1 MSLFMKTIYFWFIL
15 LPFTKALSQNET
27 VVPAFDFLKQFSNC
41 RDFTISKN
49 QDELYFTLQ
58 NSTEEISRI
67 VCSKKI
73 KNKWTTPEL
82 VSFSSD
88 HRDIEPFLSIDGLRL
103 YFSSNR
109 PLDDTSNKSKDYD
122 IWYVERNDVKDKWSQ
137 PINIGTPINTAK
149 DEFYPSVALNG
160 NLYFT
165 SENDKSLGK
174 DDIFVSRWENNAF
187 TNPENLGDGVNTLGY
202 EFNAF
207 IASDESFLI
216 FTGYKRED
224 GLGSGDLYISY
235 KNKLGVWEKATSLGD
250 KINSFAMD
258 YCPFYDSSTQT
269 FYFTSKRNRVINKSF
284 FNLEMFLKEINQ
296 YENGFS
302 RIYKCNLKL

>member
-1 MSLFMKTIYFWFIL
+1 MKTIYFWFVL
-15 LPFTKALSQNET
+15 LTFANGISQNET
-27 VVPAFDFLKQFSNC
+27 VVPAFDFLIQFTNC
-41 RDFTISKN
+41 RDFTLSKS
-49 QDELYFTLQ
+49 QDELYFTIQ
-58 NSTEEISRI
+58 NTTEEISQI

-82 VSFSSD
+82 VSFSSE
-88 HRDIEPFLSIDGLRL
+88 HRDIEPFLSADGLRL

-109 PLDDTSNKSKDYD
+109 PLENTSNQSKDYD
-122 IWYVERNDVKDKWSQ
+122 IWYVERKNTKEKWSH
-137 PINIGTPINTAK
+137 PINIGTPVNTVK

-187 TNPENLGDGVNTLGY
+187 TNPENLGPSINSTGY

-207 IASDESFLI
+207 IAPDESFLI

-235 KNKLGVWEKATSLGD
+235 KNKLDVWEKATSLGS
-250 KINSFAMD
+250 KINSSAMD
-258 YCPFYDSSTQT
+258 YCPFYDSLTQT
-269 FYFTSKRNRVINKSF
+269 LYFTSKRNRATNQSF
-284 FNLEMFLKEINQ
+284 LNLETFLKEINQ
-296 YENGFS
+296 YENGSS

>member
-1 MSLFMKTIYFWFIL
+1 MKSIYFWFVL
-15 LPFTKALSQNET
+15 LTFANGLSQNQT
-27 VVPAFDFLKQFSNC
+27 VVPAFDFLIQFSNC
-41 RDFTISKN
+41 RDFTLSKN
-49 QDELYFTLQ
+49 QDEMYFTLQ

-82 VSFSSD
+82 VSFSSE
-88 HRDIEPFLSIDGLRL
+88 HRDIEPFLSADGLRL

-109 PLDDTSNKSKDYD
+109 PLENTSNQSKDYD
-122 IWYVERNDVKDKWSQ
+122 IWYVERKNTKEKWSH
-137 PINIGTPINTAK
+137 PINIGTPVNTAK

-174 DDIFVSRWENNAF
+174 DDIFVCRWENNAF
-187 TNPENLGDGVNTLGY
+187 ANPENLGPSINTAGY

-207 IASDESFLI
+207 IAPDESFLI

-235 KNKLGVWEKATSLGD
+235 KNKLGVWEKATSLGS
-250 KINSFAMD
+250 KINSSAMD
-258 YCPFYDSSTQT
+258 YCPFYDFSTQT
-269 FYFTSKRNRVINKSF
+269 LYFTSKRNKATNQPF
-284 FNLEMFLKEINQ
+284 LNLETFLKEINQ
-296 YENGFS
+296 YENGSS

>member
-1 MSLFMKTIYFWFIL
+1 MKSIYFCFIL
-15 LPFTKALSQNET
+15 LSFISGLSQNQT
-27 VVPAFDFLKQFSNC
+27 VVPAFDFLIQFNNC
-41 RDFTISKN
+41 RDFTLSKD
-49 QDELYFTLQ
+49 QDEMYLTLQ

-88 HRDIEPFLSIDGLRL
+88 HRDIEPFLSTDGLRL

-109 PLDDTSNKSKDYD
+109 PLENTSNESKDYD
-122 IWYVERNDVKDKWSQ
+122 IWYVERKDVKDKWSQ
-137 PINIGTPINTAK
+137 PINIGSPVNTTN

-165 SENDKSLGK
+165 SENNKSIGK

-187 TNPENLGDGVNTLGY
+187 TNPENLGDGVNTSGY

-207 IASDESFLI
+207 IASDESFLL

-235 KNKLGVWEKATSLGD
+235 KNKLGVWEKATSLGA
-250 KINSFAMD
+250 KINSSAMD
-258 YCPFYDSSTQT
+258 YCPFYDSATQT
-269 FYFTSKRNRVINKSF
+269 LYFTSKRNKVTNQSF
-284 FNLEMFLKEINQ
+284 LNLETFLKEINQ

-302 RIYKCNLKL
+302 RIYKSNVKL

>member
-1 MSLFMKTIYFWFIL
+1 MKSIYFWFVL
-15 LPFTKALSQNET
+15 LTFANGLSQNQT
-27 VVPAFDFLKQFSNC
+27 VVPAFDFLIQFSNC
-41 RDFTISKN
+41 RDFTLSKN
-49 QDELYFTLQ
+49 QDEMYFTLQ

-82 VSFSSD
+82 VSFSSE
-88 HRDIEPFLSIDGLRL
+88 HRDIEPFLSADGLRL

-109 PLDDTSNKSKDYD
+109 PLENTSNQSKDYD
-122 IWYVERNDVKDKWSQ
+122 IWYVERKNSKEKWSH
-137 PINIGTPINTAK
+137 PINIGTPVNTAK
-149 DEFYPSVALNG
+149 DEFYSSVALNG

-174 DDIFVSRWENNAF
+174 DDIFVCRWENNAF
-187 TNPENLGDGVNTLGY
+187 ANPENLGPSINTAGY

-207 IASDESFLI
+207 IAPDESFLI

-235 KNKLGVWEKATSLGD
+235 KNKLGVWEKATSLGS
-250 KINSFAMD
+250 KINSSAMD
-258 YCPFYDSSTQT
+258 YCPFYDFSTQT
-269 FYFTSKRNRVINKSF
+269 LYFTSKRNKATNQPF
-284 FNLEMFLKEINQ
+284 LNLETFLKEINQ
-296 YENGFS
+296 YENGSS